1 MKNEKLKFIFSVFI
15 YTAMFTIIILFL
27 FFYNFSNV
35 PEFIYS
41 NF

>member
-1 MKNEKLKFIFSVFI
+1 MTKEKLKFAYDVLL
-15 YTAMFTIIILFL
+15 YTVMITIIILFL
-27 FFYNFSNV
+27 FFYNFNNV